1 MGLFDFFKKPGNGN
15 TDAATDKSGHK
26 YAEASSIAEDERQY
40 YQPDSYYTLSSYPG
54 SLMEKRVIPFEERKE
69 TTFPS
74 SNGLYVAE
82 ILLLEYCSYGK
93 YPKPTAGYP
102 GFWWF
107 EYGIRDVGHAL
118 ESLYQRGFLRWAPKS
133 NFIKT
138 LTVEELKQILQE
150 AGLPLTGKK
159 AVLIDRVYNDV
170 PESQWNIPSYSQKY
184 ELTELGQEELNRN
197 GYVGYMH
204 KHPHKTTEDDRF
216 GPTFTVW
223 DINRLFPNG
232 DALNWREVV
241 GKIEEERFGVNIA
254 NTATEQ
260 ENLSNL
266 DVKVSAEEIREYL
279 QSKKNY
285 ISNAIKTSGDG
296 YDEEALGLDYIRVG
310 KDKEALV
317 QFYISIGKKFDAPAL
332 YRESAKLLQ
341 KYGMYEEAMAVLN
354 AGLSNVSENNRHRE
368 EFEKI
373 KQRLIKKMN

>member
-1 MGLFDFFKKPGNGN
+1 M
-15 TDAATDKSGHK
+15 
-26 YAEASSIAEDERQY
+26 
-40 YQPDSYYTLSSYPG
+40 
-54 SLMEKRVIPFEERKE
+54 
-69 TTFPS
+69 
-74 SNGLYVAE
+74 
-82 ILLLEYCSYGK
+82 
-93 YPKPTAGYP
+93 
-102 GFWWF
+102 
-107 EYGIRDVGHAL
+107 
-118 ESLYQRGFLRWAPKS
+118 
-133 NFIKT
+133 
-138 LTVEELKQILQE
+138 
-150 AGLPLTGKK
+150 TGKK